1 MREDRFII
9 KVVEM
14 HYIQGM
20 SQVEISQR
28 LGVSRTTV
36 SRTLAQ
42 ARQRRYIEFKVNY
55 PDTVTPGSE
64 SNLEQKFGLKEA
76 VVVTEKS
83 DSDMDQEIAFFAS
96 DYLFRVMK
104 NHMTLAYAS
113 GRALKNLADCMKNDV
128 RLKFLELSDVKVVPL
143 IATYN
148 AAENVSMKHRM
159 AYSNYSMDLIAQL
172 LEGRVYHLLMP
183 PIVSSKQIRDDFFQE
198 PSIREIVSR
207 IERADVAVVGIGTL
221 QEESAGIYANMIGME
236 EFDRLSKKGGV
247 SEFLLHVIDKDGQ
260 IVDDEYEYHV
270 SSINLEKFKKIPIRI
285 GVAYGMEKKEAILA
299 SLRGGLINVLITDE
313 HVAEYLAEV

>member
-207 IERADVAVVGIGTL
+207 IERADVAVVT
-221 QEESAGIYANMIGME
+221 S
-236 EFDRLSKKGGV
+236 
-247 SEFLLHVIDKDGQ
+247 ID
-260 IVDDEYEYHV
+260 
-270 SSINLEKFKKIPIRI
+270 LEKFKKIPIRI